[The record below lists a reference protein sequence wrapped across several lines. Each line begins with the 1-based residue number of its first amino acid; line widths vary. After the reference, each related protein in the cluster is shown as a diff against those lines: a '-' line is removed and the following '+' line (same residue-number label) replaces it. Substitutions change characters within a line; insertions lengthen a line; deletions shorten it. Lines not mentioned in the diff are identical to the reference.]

1 MFAVVNPGPE
11 DLRRR
16 ARQLP
21 ARGYVGPQR
30 SLGTSLPG
38 DAVQLGSCVTDK
50 FKS

>member
-1 MFAVVNPGPE
+1 MFAFVNPGRD

-21 ARGYVGPQR
+21 ARGYAGPQR

-38 DAVQLGSCVTDK
+38 HAVQLGSRVTDK